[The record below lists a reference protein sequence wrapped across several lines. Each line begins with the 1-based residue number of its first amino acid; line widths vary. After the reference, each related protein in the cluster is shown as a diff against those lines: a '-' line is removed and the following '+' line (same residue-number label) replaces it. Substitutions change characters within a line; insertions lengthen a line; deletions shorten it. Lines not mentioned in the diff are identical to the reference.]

1 MDTYATKAS
10 DIKREWRVVDAA
22 GQPLGRLA
30 SQVAAWLKGKHK
42 AYYTPQLDTGD
53 YVVVI
58 NAKSVKLIGTKTKKG
73 SEKVYP
79 RHTGYPG
86 GFRYDTLTQ
95 LLEKHPTRVVEKAV
109 KGMLPHNNLG
119 REMYRKLKV
128 YAGDKHPHEAQVK
141 GVNPAKKMEAS
152 K

>member
-1 MDTYATKAS
+1 MDTYTTKES

-22 GQPLGRLA
+22 GQPLGRLS
-30 SQVAAWLKGKHK
+30 SQIAAWLKGKHK

-58 NAKSVKLIGTKTKKG
+58 NAAKVKLTGTKIKKG
-73 SEKVYP
+73 AEKVYV
-79 RHTGYPG
+79 RHTAYPG
-86 GFRYDTLTQ
+86 GFRSETVSQVLA
-95 LLEKHPTRVVEKAV
+95 KHPTRIVEKAV

-128 YAGDKHPHEAQVK
+128 YAGDQHPHEAQVK
-141 GVNPAKKMEAS
+141 GVNPAKKMEAA

>member
-1 MDTYATKAS
+1 MDTYATKES

-22 GQPLGRLA
+22 DQPLGRLA
-30 SQVAAWLKGKHK
+30 SQIAAWLKGKHK
-42 AYYTPQLDTGD
+42 PYYTPQLDTGD
-53 YVVVI
+53 YVIVI
-58 NAKSVKLIGTKTKKG
+58 NAAKIRLTGTKVKKG
-73 SEKVYP
+73 AEKIYFH
-79 RHTGYPG
+79 HTAYPG
-86 GFRYDTLTQ
+86 GLRSETISQ
-95 LLEKHPTRVVEKAV
+95 LLAKHPTRVIEKAV

-141 GVNPAKKMEAS
+141 DIDPAKKMEAA